1 MSKPTDRE
9 ITAWV
14 KSSAKYLREKDLRDR
29 LNKRPSNESLNN
41 HPERGNCFHD
51 YEGFVSELQ
60 SIEHDLNAAVC
71 RLQSLHAHFE
81 FGRMQP
87 YDVSGPH
94 IVTAL
99 GMASDALAQIRITK
113 CEAELE
119 HPAKNRELSPQKAAV
134 RLAFSMFSA
143 ADRRRI
149 RAVAERITLEA
160 GLTAPTPATVTRWLN
175 EIAAEK
181 SANAQ

>member
-29 LNKRPSNESLNN
+29 LNKRPSNESLND
-41 HPERGNCFHD
+41 HPDRGSCFHD

-71 RLQSLHAHFE
+71 RIGSLHAHFE

-87 YDVSGPH
+87 YGGSGPH
-94 IVTAL
+94 ISTAL
-99 GMASDALAQIRITK
+99 NMAEAALAQIRITK
-113 CEAELE
+113 REAELE
-119 HPAKNRELSPQKAAV
+119 HPAKRRELSLQKDAV
-134 RLAFSMFSA
+134 RLAFGMFSV
-143 ADRRRI
+143 ADRRNI
-149 RAVAERITLEA
+149 RAVAERITLEV
-160 GLTAPTPATVTRWLN
+160 GLAVPTPATVTRWLK
-175 EIAAEK
+175 EIAAEE